1 MKPNDPKKDDKKA
14 PPAKAAP
21 PKGAP
26 AGKGAEIILAQYE
39 SNLPLTSGGFESI
52 VLFLDSKIEALP
64 LENLKI
70 FD

>member
-1 MKPNDPKKDDKKA
+1 M

-26 AGKGAEIILAQYE
+26 GAKGTEVVLASYE
-39 SNLPLTSGGFESI
+39 SNLPLTSGGFETI
-52 VLFLDSKIEALP
+52 VLLLDSKIEALP

>member
-1 MKPNDPKKDDKKA
+1 
-14 PPAKAAP
+14 
-21 PKGAP
+21 
-26 AGKGAEIILAQYE
+26 LAQYE